1 MLVFYPDF
9 KSSGVLVYGFV
20 PHCTQAT
27 LFGDLSGQEIK
38 TMVSTTE
45 LQKTKGTFLHKLT
58 ARAIIRDYEDGIL
71 GNSEAEHEGKKAEL
85 KSYIT
90 ELSEEFSILS
100 QFTSFV
106 AIEERDQNELD
117 TGFTDIPKIIS
128 EEDVDILPYM
138 GWTEE
143 KLKAA
148 YSIGAE
154 DDDMESEEL
163 SSSSSTYHDL
173 DMDCMEGHI
182 WNEMSSEIGHCE
194 MEDAEGSSNYFIERS
209 AAPPEPQLISRS
221 YASCSS
227 TIQSP
232 SHSESS
238 IDVFIG
244 SSRRSAN
251 MDVFGI
257 TAPKPYSGRAT
268 ALDLSGISA
277 PKSHRRRA
285 AAPTVSAI
293 KSIPS
298 SMSDRPPLH
307 AAVMPP
313 YDSSIRDEHPFY
325 CTAAV
330 PSFLQYPPIFA
341 SADSL
346 SRDDSLPPVGASV
359 QSTSSMYKRR
369 PILHASSA
377 HVIQFAGPPDST
389 HLAST
394 RSMFTTPLPP
404 PPPPSSMMA
413 AVPAFYSQLHF
424 PPTFSDCSSSPTI
437 LSESLSL
444 CSSSVG
450 HFFEASRQQ
459 QAQQQQE
466 VLQDVQL
473 QEQQICLS
481 SMSSAPAADS
491 FTFDFDTS
499 RYKKKRGKRVK
510 ASLARHFAPPHDSLP
525 KMRRKYDT
533 VAWNELFEL
542 QDKDGYWECT
552 DRLSSFLNLDVD
564 FFANVFLKEK
574 GIRSFGVKAH
584 ADILRLVATLLVLQL
599 IRVKKLAVG
608 QLLESLLR
616 LKESQEPRPMYWEA
630 VKRAVAWACRTD
642 RQHPCV
648 CSRLEIGRDWESST
662 RQLLGCDSP
671 HPYSPL
677 KPVLERRMDVSVM

>member
-1 MLVFYPDF
+1 MKHTWTEKVHAQVQRIESPGCRSVAVKWQQFSPTAPRPVQAPSQLHALFSDCHSLIF
-9 KSSGVLVYGFV
+9 GFV

-90 ELSEEFSILS
+90 ELSKEFSILS

-143 KLKAA
+143 KLKATHI
-148 YSIGAE
+148 IGAE

-163 SSSSSTYHDL
+163 FSSSSTFHVL
-173 DMDCMEGHI
+173 DTDCMEGYI
-182 WNEMSSEIGHCE
+182 WNEISSEIDHCE
-194 MEDAEGSSNYFIERS
+194 MEDAEGSSNYFIDGS
-209 AAPPEPQLISRS
+209 AAPPNPQLISRS
-221 YASCSS
+221 HASCYS

-232 SHSESS
+232 SHSERST
-238 IDVFIG
+238 DVFIG
-244 SSRRSAN
+244 SRRHSAN
-251 MDVFGI
+251 LDVFGI
-257 TAPKPYSGRAT
+257 TAP
-268 ALDLSGISA
+268 LDLSAISA

-285 AAPTVSAI
+285 SALTVSAI

-313 YDSSIRDEHPFY
+313 YDSSMSDEHLFY

-346 SRDDSLPPVGASV
+346 SRDDSLPPVSASV

-389 HLAST
+389 NLAST

-404 PPPPSSMMA
+404 PPPPPPPTSNMMA

-424 PPTFSDCSSSPTI
+424 PPTFSDCSSSPTL

-459 QAQQQQE
+459 QAQQQQ
-466 VLQDVQL
+466 VLQGVQL
-473 QEQQICLS
+473 QQIHLS
-481 SMSSAPAADS
+481 STSSAPATDS
-491 FTFDFDTS
+491 FTFEFDTS
-499 RYKKKRGKRVK
+499 RYKGKRVK
-510 ASLARHFAPPHDSLP
+510 AHFAPPHDSLP

-574 GIRSFGVKAH
+574 GIRSFGKIFYMPVAG
-584 ADILRLVATLLVLQL
+584 LVHIVAYS
-599 IRVKKLAVG
+599 R
-608 QLLESLLR
+608 
-616 LKESQEPRPMYWEA
+616 QEPP
-630 VKRAVAWACRTD
+630 T
-642 RQHPCV
+642 
-648 CSRLEIGRDWESST
+648 
-662 RQLLGCDSP
+662 
-671 HPYSPL
+671 
-677 KPVLERRMDVSVM
+677 